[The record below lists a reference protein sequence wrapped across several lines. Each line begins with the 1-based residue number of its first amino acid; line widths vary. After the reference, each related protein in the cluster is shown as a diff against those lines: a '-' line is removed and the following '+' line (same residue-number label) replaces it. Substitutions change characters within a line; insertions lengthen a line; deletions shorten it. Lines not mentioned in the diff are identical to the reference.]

1 MKGDVQARATVLLVE
16 DEWLV
21 RDVIAAELEEAGF
34 SVIQAGEAQEALALL
49 SQIDRLE
56 LLFTDIKLPGRL
68 SGWDIA
74 EEARIRMPDLP
85 IIYATGFSEGR
96 ERQLG
101 RSYFLPKPFD
111 PKRLLQAVRE
121 LGVM

>member
-1 MKGDVQARATVLLVE
+1 MARAGRDRRRTGRGGISVLP
-16 DEWLV
+16 
-21 RDVIAAELEEAGF
+21 G
-34 SVIQAGEAQEALALL
+34 GEAQEALALL
-49 SQIDRLE
+49 SQVDRLD

-74 EEARIRMPDLP
+74 EEVRIRMPDLP